1 MESEHYNSEIIANF
15 TNARTMEWLLLSS
28 PMPIIFILLAYLY
41 VVYFT
46 GPQFMENR
54 QPYSLKRFIQC
65 YNLFQIVANFWLV
78 FNVMTDGRPFTAV
91 WRYCESLDKIC
102 GRNSE
107 KQLKIM
113 WWTLLLKIIDLIETI
128 IFVLRKKDRQVSF
141 LHTYHHISTV
151 IYAWTTLRHS
161 PHSFL
166 MTIIALNCSIHVIMY
181 SYYCLSTFGSNMQ
194 RRLLPFKKWITLIQM
209 VHIAF
214 ITVGSSQGF
223 ILNCG
228 NISVKYFSIATF
240 LNGIVNLS
248 LFSNFYNSYKK
259 SKT

>member
-1 MESEHYNSEIIANF
+1 MANF
-15 TNARTMEWLLLSS
+15 TDARTMKWLLLSS
-28 PMPIIFILLAYLY
+28 PIPIIFISLAYLY

-46 GPQFMENR
+46 GPQFMKDR
-54 QPYSLKRFIQC
+54 KPYSLKRFIQC
-65 YNLFQIVANFWLV
+65 YNLFQIVANFWIV
-78 FNVMTDGRPFTAV
+78 FNIMTDGRPFTAV
-91 WRYCESLDKIC
+91 WRYCESLDQIC

-107 KQLKIM
+107 KQLEII
-113 WWTLLLKIIDLIETI
+113 WWTLLLKIIDLSETI

-151 IYAWTTLRHS
+151 VYLWATLRHS
-161 PHSFL
+161 AHSFL
-166 MTIIALNCSIHVIMY
+166 MTIIALNSSVHVIMY

-209 VHIAF
+209 AHIAF

-223 ILNCG
+223 ILSCG
-228 NISVKYFSIATF
+228 NTSVKYFSVATF

-248 LFSNFYNSYKK
+248 LFFNFYNSYKK
-259 SKT
+259 SKA

>member
-1 MESEHYNSEIIANF
+1 
-15 TNARTMEWLLLSS
+15 MEWLLLSS

-41 VVYFT
+41 VVYFI

-54 QPYSLKRFIQC
+54 KPYSLKRFIQC
-65 YNLFQIVANFWLV
+65 YNLFQIGANFWLV

-102 GRNSE
+102 SRNSE
-107 KQLKIM
+107 KQLEII

-151 IYAWTTLRHS
+151 IYAWTTLRYS

-194 RRLLPFKKWITLIQM
+194 RILLPFKKWITLIQM
-209 VHIAF
+209 VSSEFNLSIYLLILNIAF
-214 ITVGSSQGF
+214 I
-223 ILNCG
+223 
-228 NISVKYFSIATF
+228 
-240 LNGIVNLS
+240 
-248 LFSNFYNSYKK
+248 
-259 SKT
+259 KT